1 MVTKTQTLI
10 WTLCIATASIFYAP
24 ISSHDAKA
32 CFQREKKLAEGEKC
46 RLPLHSLESASVGTP
61 WCAFSSTCMG
71 KRPQGPCRSPQH
83 ASVSRA
89 FLFRRRGKAQAHH
102 CARIIRSSL
111 RIIHSRRRFLLCAL
125 ASRRFASFFGVFFL
139 FFLASFQK
147 TGGKREIHCGKLCE
161 PRKQIP
167 PRGPASTNF
176 PEQSRTRV
184 LCT

>member
-32 CFQREKKLAEGEKC
+32 CFQREKNLAEGEKC

-61 WCAFSSTCMG
+61 AFVHSFPLAWE
-71 KRPQGPCRSPQH
+71 KVRPGPCRSPQH
-83 ASVSRA
+83 EVSRA

-147 TGGKREIHCGKLCE
+147 T
-161 PRKQIP
+161 
-167 PRGPASTNF
+167 
-176 PEQSRTRV
+176 
-184 LCT
+184 